1 MEGTAPTE
9 RGRERPVDAV
19 VHILRSTG
27 VSRFGVAVSGGSDSM
42 ALLLAARSVLD
53 RDAGK
58 SAACLHVDH
67 GLRDDSGSD
76 RRFVHARAVAHGLRF
91 ESRKVVPTRRT
102 PGASFEGAAREA
114 RYDALVDM
122 ARSLELEAVL
132 LAHHEDDRI
141 ETTALNLLRGSGVR
155 GLKGLVAER
164 LFDRSPNVKFLRPFL
179 AFPKSELADF
189 VASSGEEFV
198 FDSTNDDTT
207 MRRNRLRK
215 HCLDPRKAD
224 NAAMRERLLRM
235 AEIADELDRRAEIAA
250 ADWIDRRV
258 VIEKKCATV
267 ARNDL
272 LRLSPTFGHVVVRA
286 IIERLDQGRFVLK
299 ERRFADFLRG
309 LRIPEAAFAGDW
321 GDGVRVRLAGEKVLF
336 ERDDV

>member
-1 MEGTAPTE
+1 MDETALTGRDSEG
-9 RGRERPVDAV
+9 PVDAV
-19 VHILRSTG
+19 AHILHSTG

-42 ALLLAARSVLD
+42 ALLLAARGVLE
-53 RDAGK
+53 RDDQK

-67 GLRDDSGSD
+67 GLRDDSASD
-76 RRFVHARAVAHGLRF
+76 RRFVHARAVAHGLSF
-91 ESRKVVPTRRT
+91 ESRKVLPKRRT
-102 PGASFEGAAREA
+102 PDASFEASARKA
-114 RYDALVDM
+114 RYDALVEM
-122 ARSLELEAVL
+122 AESLDLGAVL

-179 AFPKSELADF
+179 AFKKSELADF
-189 VASSGEEFV
+189 VLSFGEEFV

-215 HCLDPRKAD
+215 HCLDPRISG
-224 NAAMRERLLRM
+224 NAALRERLLRM
-235 AEIADELDRRAEIAA
+235 ADVADHLDRRAEIAA
-250 ADWIDRRV
+250 SEWIDRRV
-258 VIEKKCATV
+258 VIENRRATV
-267 ARNDL
+267 ARDDL

-286 IIERLDQGRFVLK
+286 IIERLDQGRYVLK

-309 LRIPEAAFAGDW
+309 LRIPESAFAGDW
-321 GDGVRVRLAGEKVLF
+321 GDGVRVRFVGERVAF
-336 ERDDV
+336 ERADP